1 MTTNLVQI
9 QFARANALAAYKCHN
24 MNDIAKAAE
33 ITMHIRRE
41 MQLHI
46 KYCAGFGITEDE
58 MKDFEESAACTA
70 YTRYTLDIGT
80 SRDFLSLQIAMIPC
94 AVGYQEIARELKK
107 DPATKREGNPYW
119 EWIESYTGDDYVESV
134 ASMRAMVEKEMTGM
148 GTEKANELV
157 RIFAHA
163 VKLEERFWE
172 DALHGWKN

>member
-1 MTTNLVQI
+1 MD
-9 QFARANALAAYKCHN
+9 
-24 MNDIAKAAE
+24 DIAKAAE

-46 KYCAGFGITEDE
+46 KYCAGFGITEEE
-58 MKDFEESAACTA
+58 MKNFEESAACTA

-94 AVGYQEIARELKK
+94 AVGYEVIARELKN
-107 DPATKREGNPYW
+107 DPATKKEGNQYW
-119 EWIESYTGDDYVESV
+119 EWIESYASDEYVASV
-134 ASMRAMVEKEMTGM
+134 ASMREMVEKGMAGTGE
-148 GTEKANELV
+148 EKANELV

-172 DALHGWKN
+172 DSLHGWKE